1 MVAVKACRK
10 KTSPQKSGSEII
22 KRGEAM
28 QRDKLLLMIV
38 LVGCTSPKIKTSE
51 GLSLEPVQ
59 PVTIMTTA
67 PMSQA
72 AQLAP
77 LNSLSD
83 LPTIEPSVLTDVWGS
98 SATDVYIVGKSGL
111 ILHSKDSGESWQ
123 RKSSGT
129 EEHLHSVWGSAV
141 DDVYVAGEKG
151 TLLHSKDSGA
161 SWQKRDPGFTEGLTT
176 IWGSSANDLYL
187 LGHSEEKGGVIL
199 HSKNKG
205 VSWQKSK
212 ETGLVANGIWGS
224 SAKDVYVVLG
234 EDISRILHTK
244 NSGKSWQVQHNL
256 EEEPYASMGQGLS
269 KIWGSGANDIYAMG
283 YPYSYHSNDLGKTW
297 KPLNSEFKVVTKQ
310 EQSWAANFTIWGSA
324 ANDFY
329 VIQDSRIIRH
339 VVSGKVLEN
348 TTLTTTLDDLFFYG
362 IWGSSAHDIYLI
374 GNHWDTGGVILH
386 SGDAGASW
394 RQQSLPLN

>member
-1 MVAVKACRK
+1 M
-10 KTSPQKSGSEII
+10 QKY
-22 KRGEAM
+22 
-28 QRDKLLLMIV
+28 KLLLMIV

-51 GLSLEPVQ
+51 ALSLEPVQ

-83 LPTIEPSVLTDVWGS
+83 LPTIEPPVLTDVWGS
-98 SATDVYIVGKSGL
+98 SATDVYIVGESGL

-123 RKSSGT
+123 RQRSGT

-141 DDVYVAGEKG
+141 DDIYVAGEKG

-161 SWQKRDPGFTEGLTT
+161 SWQKRDSGFTEGLTT

-199 HSKNKG
+199 HSKDAGKF
-205 VSWQKSK
+205 WQKSK

-234 EDISRILHTK
+234 DDVSRILHTK
-244 NSGKSWQVQHNL
+244 NSGKSWKTQHENDPG
-256 EEEPYASMGQGLS
+256 PYSSDGYGLS

-297 KPLNSEFKVVTKQ
+297 KPLNSQIKVA
-310 EQSWAANFTIWGSA
+310 EEANSWDANFTIWGSA

-329 VIQDSRIIRH
+329 VIRDSRIILH
-339 VVSGKVLEN
+339 VVSGEVSE
-348 TTLTTTLDDLFFYG
+348 TTIEDVSLSA

-374 GNHWDTGGVILH
+374 GNHWDTGCVILH

-394 RQQSLPLN
+394 QQQSLPLK